1 MTADPPV
8 DIEAL
13 TKKYVGRESS
23 PTVLEVEAGHIV
35 AFAEAIGD
43 PNPMWNDEAAARRLP
58 SRGMAASPTFLRAAR
73 TEGIDIASETP
84 LQRILDGGSQ
94 WEYHQ
99 QVRPGDRITVVTRID
114 DMTLRSGRLGP
125 MLFITTVTT
134 YTNQFHQV
142 AATQKSTLIRY

>member
-1 MTADPPV
+1 MTTDPPV
-8 DIEAL
+8 DIDAL
-13 TKKYVGRESS
+13 KKKYVGQESS
-23 PTVLEVEAGHIV
+23 PTVLEVEEGHIV

-58 SRGMAASPTFLRAAR
+58 SRGMAAPPTFLRAAR
-73 TEGIDIASETP
+73 TGGIDIASETP

-94 WEYHQ
+94 WEYHEL
-99 QVRPGDRITVVTRID
+99 VRPGDRITVVTRID

-125 MLFITTVTT
+125 MLFVTTVTT
-134 YTNQFHQV
+134 YTNQFLQV